1 MRTTAPWAI
10 PRPDYPAGED
20 AAIAALNTIA
30 TPDSFVPGQDRNPPA
45 DQTPETR
52 LRQWILLS
60 AISDFIEGSEP
71 SSDPK
76 VARERR
82 HIRSVVE
89 SWIAGDEGAL
99 ISFDACCAAFSV
111 APAAMR
117 RKIGMLSVRQRPSRG
132 EHWLKA
138 VRHDG

>member
-1 MRTTAPWAI
+1 MRITPPWVRADFL
-10 PRPDYPAGED
+10 PGYD
-20 AAIAALNTIA
+20 AAVNALSRIS
-30 TPDSFVPGQDRNPPA
+30 TPEVVLPGQDRYPRPDESPP
-45 DQTPETR
+45 TR
-52 LRQWILLS
+52 LRQWILLT

-76 VARERR
+76 IARERR
-82 HIRSVVE
+82 HNRSVVE